1 MAEVHLRVG
10 EHEFS
15 MRCRDDEKA
24 ALEQV
29 GRLLDQHWAAAARA
43 RPDRPGR
50 FASCCSRRL
59 LMGAE
64 LIAARAPA
72 TGTVDLDGLADR
84 IERIAAALEEGT
96 ARA

>member
-29 GRLLDQHWAAAARA
+29 GRLLDKHWAAAARA
-43 RPDRPGR
+43 AGSAGPFRVMLL
-50 FASCCSRRL
+50 AAL

-64 LIAARAPA
+64 LIAARAPTA
-72 TGTVDLDGLADR
+72 GTVDLDSLADR